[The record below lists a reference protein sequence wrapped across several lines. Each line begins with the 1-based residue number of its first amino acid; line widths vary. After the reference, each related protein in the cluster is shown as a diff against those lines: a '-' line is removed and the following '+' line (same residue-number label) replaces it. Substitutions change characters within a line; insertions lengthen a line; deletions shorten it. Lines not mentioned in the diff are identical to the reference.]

1 MKKILSLYLF
11 SLFTAVVFAQDGVVA
26 DDAAAQ
32 KGDAAKV
39 AKKEKKKRDAKIT
52 SRSTYYDRKEGIG
65 VFTGNVHVDDEE

>member
-11 SLFTAVVFAQDGVVA
+11 SLFAAVVFAQDGVVA

-39 AKKEKKKRDAKIT
+39 AKKEKKKRDAKIIDLLIANGL
-52 SRSTYYDRKEGIG
+52 SDNSLDYFGKKPSDYK
-65 VFTGNVHVDDEE
+65 